1 MTAALLTRAEWW
13 EEKEQV
19 RDLRRCRMPRPC
31 TRVEERKGRAST
43 RSHAAFWASLRS
55 TGVFLPWAF
64 TVGQEC
70 FQGGKAGLG
79 FHDMSV
85 QLGH

>member
-43 RSHAAFWASLRS
+43 RSHAAFSL
-55 TGVFLPWAF
+55 FHPWAF